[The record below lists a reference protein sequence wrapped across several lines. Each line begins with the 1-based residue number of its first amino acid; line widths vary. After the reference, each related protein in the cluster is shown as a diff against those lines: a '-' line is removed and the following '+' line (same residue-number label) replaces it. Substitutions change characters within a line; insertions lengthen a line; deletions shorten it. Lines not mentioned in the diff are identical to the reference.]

1 MISALFRGRPAMRC
15 AMSAGSSPDYLLVN
29 NAKHPPMSEN
39 STWTALR
46 NPVFRNMWLASLI
59 SGTCV
64 AAQDTAATWTMN
76 RVSDSPLFLSLMSTV
91 ASLPFFFFT
100 LPAGA
105 LADMVD
111 RKRMMLVMT
120 VWLAIAAGGLAL
132 FGFLNL
138 IYPWVLLAA
147 VFLIGT
153 GFAFYSPA
161 WTSIQPEI
169 VTNEELP
176 SASTLGGLQLNIS
189 GIIGPALGGLLL
201 RVVNPNAVFAMNGI
215 CFFVLFFAI
224 QRLKHPKPA
233 SNLPLESFLESFVT
247 AIRYV
252 RYTPGIQIV
261 LARNLLFAFFISIIP
276 SLIPVVGLKELHL
289 DPSNL
294 GLVFTSMGVGSVLG
308 AVFILPWARARFHSN
323 TVTVLANILVAV
335 VFFLMGT
342 VRTPS
347 LFLVAAGIAGTAW
360 TMAAS
365 ELWVAGQRA
374 MPSWARGR
382 MNATIIMAAQGAMAL
397 GGIVWGTSVSI
408 WGVQP
413 TLIVACVLQLA
424 TLVIQLR
431 LSIDFTSSLNFE
443 PGPVSGAS
451 HKLIHIPAP
460 HDGPVAIMIDV
471 EVDRIRGQGMLD
483 VLREVR
489 LIHLRNG
496 AFSWRLHE
504 DLGRPNS
511 FRMEMLYP
519 SWTEYLLMQERMTK
533 SEREIIDKARAYHVG
548 ASPPDFRYFLCVNRE
563 LQTRRNVV
571 ARPSSMPEAPLSI
584 DQAPA

>member
-1 MISALFRGRPAMRC
+1 M
-15 AMSAGSSPDYLLVN
+15 N
-29 NAKHPPMSEN
+29 TN

-46 NPVFRNMWLASLI
+46 NPVFRSMWLASLI

-111 RKRMMLVMT
+111 RKRMMFVMT
-120 VWLAIAAGGLAL
+120 IWLAAAAGGLAL
-132 FGFLNL
+132 IGWFHL
-138 IYPWVLLAA
+138 INPWILLAA
-147 VFLIGT
+147 VFFIGT

-169 VTNEELP
+169 VSNDELP

-189 GIIGPALGGLLL
+189 GIIGPAIGGALL
-201 RVVNPNAVFAMNGI
+201 RFVSPNAVFAMNST
-215 CFFVLFFAI
+215 CFLLLLIAI
-224 QRLKHPKPA
+224 HRLKHPKPP
-233 SNLPLESFLESFVT
+233 SNLPLENFLESFVS
-247 AIRYV
+247 AVRYV
-252 RYTPGIQIV
+252 RYTKGIQIV

-276 SLIPVVGLKELHL
+276 ALIPVVGLKELHL
-289 DPSNL
+289 NPSDL
-294 GLVFTSMGVGSVLG
+294 GLVFTCMGVGSVLG

-323 TVTVLANILVAV
+323 TVTLLANILVAV

-342 VRTPS
+342 IRDPK
-347 LFLVAAGIAGTAW
+347 LFFVAAAFAGTAW

-397 GGIVWGTSVSI
+397 GGIVWGSSVSM
-408 WGVQP
+408 WGVKW
-413 TLIVACVLQLA
+413 TLIAACILQLG
-424 TLVIQLR
+424 TLLLQLW
-431 LSIDFTSSLNFE
+431 LSIDFTSKLDFE
-443 PGPVSGAS
+443 PAPVAGSA

-460 HDGPVAIMIDV
+460 HDGPVAVMIDV
-471 EVDRIRGQGMLD
+471 EIDRMLGRDMLD
-483 VLREVR
+483 VLREIR

-504 DLGRPNS
+504 DLGRPNTY
-511 FRMEMLYP
+511 RVEMMYP
-519 SWTEYLLMQERMTK
+519 SWTEYLLMQERLTK
-533 SEREIIDKARAYHVG
+533 AEREVIEKARAFHIG
-548 ASPPDFRYFLCVNRE
+548 ENPPDFRHFLCVNRE
-563 LQTRRNVV
+563 LHTQRHTV
-571 ARPSSMPEAPLSI
+571 ARPTAMPEAPLGI
-584 DQAPA
+584 DRAPA

>member
-1 MISALFRGRPAMRC
+1 
-15 AMSAGSSPDYLLVN
+15 MST
-29 NAKHPPMSEN
+29 N

-46 NPVFRNMWLASLI
+46 NPVFRNMWVASLI

-76 RVSDSPLFLSLMSTV
+76 RVSDSPLFLSLMATV

-111 RKRMMLVMT
+111 RKRMMFVMT
-120 VWLAIAAGGLAL
+120 IWLAVSAGGLAVVGW
-132 FGFLNL
+132 FHL
-138 IYPWVLLAA
+138 INPWILLTA
-147 VFLIGT
+147 VFFIGA

-169 VTNEELP
+169 VSNDELP

-189 GIIGPALGGLLL
+189 GIIGPAIGGALL
-201 RVVNPNAVFAMNGI
+201 RFVSPNAVFAMNSI
-215 CFFVLFFAI
+215 CFFLLLIAI
-224 QRLKHPKPA
+224 RRLKHPKPP
-233 SNLPLESFLESFVT
+233 SNLPLENFLESFVS

-252 RYTPGIQIV
+252 RYTSGIQVV

-276 SLIPVVGLKELHL
+276 ALIPVVGLKELHL
-289 DPSNL
+289 DPSDL
-294 GLVFTSMGVGSVLG
+294 GLVFTCMGVGSVLG
-308 AVFILPWARARFHSN
+308 AVFILPWARGRFHSN
-323 TVTVLANILVAV
+323 TVTLLANILVAV

-342 VRTPS
+342 IRDPR
-347 LFLVAAGIAGTAW
+347 LFFVAAAFAGTAW

-397 GGIVWGTSVSI
+397 GGIVWGSSVSM
-408 WGVQP
+408 WGVKS
-413 TLIVACVLQLA
+413 TLLVACVLQFG
-424 TLVIQLR
+424 TLLLQFW
-431 LSIDFTSSLNFE
+431 LSIDFTSKLDFE
-443 PGPVSGAS
+443 PAPVAGAS

-460 HDGPVAIMIDV
+460 HDGPVSVMIDV
-471 EVDRIRGQGMLD
+471 EIDRMFGRDMLD
-483 VLREVR
+483 VLRELR

-504 DLGRPNS
+504 DLGRPNTY
-511 FRMEMLYP
+511 RMEMMYP
-519 SWTEYLLMQERMTK
+519 SWTEYLLMQERLTK
-533 SEREIIDKARAYHVG
+533 AEREVIEKARAFHVG
-548 ASPPDFRYFLCVNRE
+548 ENPPDFRHFLCVNRE
-563 LQTRRNVV
+563 LHTQRHTV
-571 ARPSSMPEAPLSI
+571 ARPTAMPEAPLSI
-584 DQAPA
+584 DRAPA

>member
-1 MISALFRGRPAMRC
+1 
-15 AMSAGSSPDYLLVN
+15 
-29 NAKHPPMSEN
+29 MSEN

-46 NPVFRNMWLASLI
+46 NPVFRNMWLASLV

-76 RVSDSPLFLSLMSTV
+76 RVSDSPLFLSMMSTV

-105 LADMVD
+105 LADMLD
-111 RKRMMLVMT
+111 RKRMMFVMT
-120 VWLAIAAGGLAL
+120 IWLAVAAGGLAL
-132 FGFLNL
+132 VGSFNL
-138 IYPWVLLAA
+138 INPWVLLTA

-169 VTNEELP
+169 VSNEELP

-189 GIIGPALGGLLL
+189 GIIGPAIGGLLL
-201 RVVNPNAVFAMNGI
+201 RVVNANVVFAMNAA
-215 CFFVLFFAI
+215 CFLMLCVAI
-224 QRLKHPKPA
+224 RHLKHPRPH
-233 SNLPLESFLESFVT
+233 SNLPLESFAESFVT

-252 RYTPGIQIV
+252 IYTPGIQVV
-261 LARNLLFAFFISIIP
+261 LVRNLLFAFFISIIP
-276 SLIPVVGLKELHL
+276 ALIPVVGLKELHL

-294 GLVFTSMGVGSVLG
+294 GLVFTCMGVGSVLG
-308 AVFILPWARARFHSN
+308 AVFILPWARAKFHSN
-323 TVTVLANILVAV
+323 TVTLVANVLVAV

-342 VRTPS
+342 VRDPA
-347 LFLVAAGIAGTAW
+347 LFLVAAGLAGTAW

-382 MNATIIMAAQGAMAL
+382 MNATIIMAAQGAVAL
-397 GGIVWGTSVSI
+397 GGIVWGSSVSM
-408 WGVQP
+408 WGVKW
-413 TLIVACVLQLA
+413 TLIAACILQLA
-424 TLVIQLR
+424 TLLIQLR
-431 LSIDFTSSLNFE
+431 LSIDFTSSLSFE
-443 PGPVSGAS
+443 PAPMAGAS

-460 HDGPVAIMIDV
+460 HDGPVAVMIDV
-471 EVDRIRGQGMLD
+471 EIDHTFGKDMLD
-483 VLREVR
+483 TLREVR

-504 DLGRPNS
+504 DLGRPNNY
-511 FRMEMLYP
+511 RMEMLYP
-519 SWTEYLLMQERMTK
+519 SWTEYLLMQERLTAR
-533 SEREIIDKARAYHVG
+533 ERETIDKARGFHVG
-548 ASPPDFRYFLCVNRE
+548 EKPPEFRHFLCVNRE
-563 LQTRRNVV
+563 LHTQRHTV

-584 DQAPA
+584 DKATA

>member
-1 MISALFRGRPAMRC
+1 
-15 AMSAGSSPDYLLVN
+15 MST
-29 NAKHPPMSEN
+29 N

-46 NPVFRNMWLASLI
+46 NPVFRSMWLASLI

-111 RKRMMLVMT
+111 RKRMMFVMT
-120 VWLAIAAGGLAL
+120 IWLAAAAGGLAIVG
-132 FGFLNL
+132 GFHL
-138 IYPWVLLAA
+138 INPWILLTA
-147 VFLIGT
+147 VFFIGT

-169 VTNEELP
+169 VSNDELP

-189 GIIGPALGGLLL
+189 GIIGPAIGGALL
-201 RVVNPNAVFAMNGI
+201 RFVSPDAVFAMNST
-215 CFFVLFFAI
+215 CFLLLLIAI
-224 QRLKHPKPA
+224 HRLKHPKPP
-233 SNLPLESFLESFVT
+233 SNLPLENFLESFIS

-252 RYTPGIQIV
+252 RYTSGIQIV
-261 LARNLLFAFFISIIP
+261 LARNLMFAFFISIIP
-276 SLIPVVGLKELHL
+276 ALIPVVGLKELHL
-289 DPSNL
+289 DPSDL
-294 GLVFTSMGVGSVLG
+294 GLVFTCMGVGSVLG
-308 AVFILPWARARFHSN
+308 AVFILPWARGRFHSN
-323 TVTVLANILVAV
+323 TVTLLANILVAV

-342 VRTPS
+342 IRDPK
-347 LFLVAAGIAGTAW
+347 LFFMAAGLAGTAW

-397 GGIVWGTSVSI
+397 GGIVWGSSVSM
-408 WGVQP
+408 WGVKW
-413 TLIVACVLQLA
+413 TLLVACVLQLG
-424 TLVIQLR
+424 TLLLQFW
-431 LSIDFTSSLNFE
+431 LSIDFTSKLDFE
-443 PGPVSGAS
+443 PAPVAGAS

-460 HDGPVAIMIDV
+460 HDGPVAVMFDV
-471 EVDRIRGQGMLD
+471 EVDRMLGREMLD
-483 VLREVR
+483 VLREIR

-504 DLGRPNS
+504 DLGRPNTY
-511 FRMEMLYP
+511 RMEMMYP
-519 SWTEYLLMQERMTK
+519 SWTEYLLMQERLTK
-533 SEREIIDKARAYHVG
+533 AEREVIDKARAFHVG
-548 ASPPDFRYFLCVNRE
+548 ENPTDFRHFLCVNRE
-563 LQTRRNVV
+563 LHTQRHTVTRPT
-571 ARPSSMPEAPLSI
+571 AMPEAPLSV
-584 DQAPA
+584 DRAPA

>member
-1 MISALFRGRPAMRC
+1 
-15 AMSAGSSPDYLLVN
+15 MSAS
-29 NAKHPPMSEN
+29 
-39 STWTALR
+39 STWFALR
-46 NPVFRNMWLASLI
+46 NPVFRSMWLASLI

-64 AAQDTAATWTMN
+64 AAHDTAATWTMN

-105 LADMVD
+105 LADMVN
-111 RKRMMLVMT
+111 RKKMMMFMNI
-120 VWLAIAAGGLAL
+120 WLGVAAGALAL
-132 FGFLNL
+132 CGWFNL
-138 IYPWVLLAA
+138 INPYILLGA

-161 WTSIQPEI
+161 WTSMQPEI

-176 SASTLGGLQLNIS
+176 SAATLGGLQLNIS

-201 RVVNPNAVFAMNGI
+201 RFVSPNVVFTLNAI
-215 CFFVLFFAI
+215 CFFLLLFAVN
-224 QRLKHPKPA
+224 QLRSPKAP
-233 SNLPLESFLESFVT
+233 SNLPLENFLESFVT

-252 RYTPGIQIV
+252 RFASGIQIV

-276 SLIPVVGLKELHL
+276 ALIPVVGLKELHL

-294 GLVFTSMGVGSVLG
+294 GLVFTCMGVGSVLG
-308 AVFILPWARARFHSN
+308 AVFILPWARGQFHSN
-323 TVTVLANILVAV
+323 TVTLLANILVAI

-342 VRTPS
+342 VRQTE
-347 LFLVAAGIAGTAW
+347 LFLVAAAIAGTAW

-397 GGIVWGTSVSI
+397 GGIVWGSSVSM
-408 WGVQP
+408 WGVGT
-413 TLIVACVLQLA
+413 TLITAGILQLA
-424 TLVIQLR
+424 SLLLQFK
-431 LSIDFTSSLNFE
+431 LSIDFTGALDFE
-443 PGPVSGAS
+443 PAPVPGAS

-471 EVDRIRGQGMLD
+471 EVDRMLGREAIET
-483 VLREVR
+483 LREVR

-504 DLGRPNS
+504 DLGRPNTY
-511 FRMEMLYP
+511 RVEMMYP
-519 SWTEYLLMQERMTK
+519 SWTEYLLMQERLTK
-533 SEREIIDKARAYHVG
+533 TERGVIDKARSFHVG
-548 ASPPDFRYFLCVNRE
+548 AKPPEFRHFLCVNRE
-563 LQTRRNVV
+563 LHTRRFAVT
-571 ARPSSMPEAPLSI
+571 RPSSMPEAPLSV
-584 DQAPA
+584 DRAATA

>member
-1 MISALFRGRPAMRC
+1 
-15 AMSAGSSPDYLLVN
+15 MST
-29 NAKHPPMSEN
+29 N

-46 NPVFRNMWLASLI
+46 NPVFRNMWVASLI

-111 RKRMMLVMT
+111 RKRMMFVMT
-120 VWLAIAAGGLAL
+120 IWLAIAAGGLAIVGW
-132 FGFLNL
+132 FHL
-138 IYPWVLLAA
+138 INAWILLTG
-147 VFLIGT
+147 VFFIGT

-169 VTNEELP
+169 VSNDELP

-189 GIIGPALGGLLL
+189 GIIGPAIGGALL
-201 RVVNPNAVFAMNGI
+201 RFVSPNAVFAMNSI
-215 CFFVLFFAI
+215 FFLLLLIAI
-224 QRLKHPKPA
+224 HRLKHPKPP
-233 SNLPLESFLESFVT
+233 SNLPLENFLESFIS

-252 RYTPGIQIV
+252 RYTSGIQIV
-261 LARNLLFAFFISIIP
+261 LARNLLFAFFIAIIP
-276 SLIPVVGLKELHL
+276 ALIPVVGLKELHL
-289 DPSNL
+289 DPSDL
-294 GLVFTSMGVGSVLG
+294 GLVFTCMGVGSVLG

-323 TVTVLANILVAV
+323 TVTLLANILVAV
-335 VFFLMGT
+335 VFFLMAT
-342 VRTPS
+342 VRDPK
-347 LFLVAAGIAGTAW
+347 FFFMAAGFAGTAW

-397 GGIVWGTSVSI
+397 GGIVWGSSVSM
-408 WGVQP
+408 WGVKW
-413 TLIVACVLQLA
+413 TLLVACILQLG
-424 TLVIQLR
+424 TLLLQFW
-431 LSIDFTSSLNFE
+431 LSIDFTSKLDFE
-443 PGPVSGAS
+443 PAPVAGAS

-460 HDGPVAIMIDV
+460 HDGPVAVMFDV
-471 EVDRIRGQGMLD
+471 EVDRMLGREMLD
-483 VLREVR
+483 VLREIR

-504 DLGRPNS
+504 DLGRPNTY
-511 FRMEMLYP
+511 RVEMMYP
-519 SWTEYLLMQERMTK
+519 SWTEYLLMQERLTK
-533 SEREIIDKARAYHVG
+533 PEREVIEKARAFHIG
-548 ASPPDFRYFLCVNRE
+548 ENLPDFRHFLCVNRE
-563 LQTRRNVV
+563 LHTQRHTVTRPT
-571 ARPSSMPEAPLSI
+571 AMPEAPLGI
-584 DQAPA
+584 DRAPA

>member
-1 MISALFRGRPAMRC
+1 
-15 AMSAGSSPDYLLVN
+15 MST
-29 NAKHPPMSEN
+29 N

-46 NPVFRNMWLASLI
+46 NPVFRNMWVASLI

-76 RVSDSPLFLSLMSTV
+76 RVSDSPLFLSLMATV

-111 RKRMMLVMT
+111 RKRMMFVMT
-120 VWLAIAAGGLAL
+120 IWLAVAAGGLAIVGW
-132 FGFLNL
+132 FHL
-138 IYPWVLLAA
+138 INPWILLTA
-147 VFLIGT
+147 VFFIGA

-169 VTNEELP
+169 VSNDELP

-189 GIIGPALGGLLL
+189 GIIGPAIGGALL
-201 RVVNPNAVFAMNGI
+201 RFVSPNAVFAMNSI
-215 CFFVLFFAI
+215 CFFLLLIAI
-224 QRLKHPKPA
+224 HRLKHPKPP
-233 SNLPLESFLESFVT
+233 SNLPLENFLESFIS

-252 RYTPGIQIV
+252 RYTSGIQVV

-276 SLIPVVGLKELHL
+276 ALIPVVGLKELHL
-289 DPSNL
+289 DPSDL
-294 GLVFTSMGVGSVLG
+294 GLVFTCMGVGSVLG
-308 AVFILPWARARFHSN
+308 AVFILPWARGRFHSN
-323 TVTVLANILVAV
+323 TVTLLANILVAV

-342 VRTPS
+342 IRDPR
-347 LFLVAAGIAGTAW
+347 LFFVAAAFAGTAW

-397 GGIVWGTSVSI
+397 GGIVWGSSVSM
-408 WGVQP
+408 WGVKS
-413 TLIVACVLQLA
+413 TLLVACVLQLG
-424 TLVIQLR
+424 TLLLQFW
-431 LSIDFTSSLNFE
+431 LSIDFTSKLDFE
-443 PGPVSGAS
+443 PAPVAGAS

-460 HDGPVAIMIDV
+460 HDGPVSVMIDV
-471 EVDRIRGQGMLD
+471 EIDRMFGRDMLD
-483 VLREVR
+483 VLRELR

-504 DLGRPNS
+504 DLGRPNTY
-511 FRMEMLYP
+511 RMEMMYP
-519 SWTEYLLMQERMTK
+519 SWTEYLLMQERLTK
-533 SEREIIDKARAYHVG
+533 AEREVIEKARAFHVG
-548 ASPPDFRYFLCVNRE
+548 ENPPDFRHFLCVNRE
-563 LQTRRNVV
+563 LHTQRHTV
-571 ARPSSMPEAPLSI
+571 ARPTAMPEAPLSI
-584 DQAPA
+584 DRAPA

>member
-1 MISALFRGRPAMRC
+1 
-15 AMSAGSSPDYLLVN
+15 MST
-29 NAKHPPMSEN
+29 N

-46 NPVFRNMWLASLI
+46 NPVFRSMWVASLI

-111 RKRMMLVMT
+111 RKRMMFVMT
-120 VWLAIAAGGLAL
+120 IWLAIAAGGLAIVGW
-132 FGFLNL
+132 FHL
-138 IYPWVLLAA
+138 INAWILLTA
-147 VFLIGT
+147 VFFIGT

-169 VTNEELP
+169 VTNDELP

-189 GIIGPALGGLLL
+189 GIIGPAIGGALL
-201 RVVNPNAVFAMNGI
+201 RFVSPNAVFAMNSI
-215 CFFVLFFAI
+215 FFLLLLIAI
-224 QRLKHPKPA
+224 HRLKHPKPP
-233 SNLPLESFLESFVT
+233 SNLPLENFLESFIS

-252 RYTPGIQIV
+252 RYTSGIQIV

-276 SLIPVVGLKELHL
+276 ALIPVVGLKELHL
-289 DPSNL
+289 DPSDL
-294 GLVFTSMGVGSVLG
+294 GLVFTCMGVGSVLG

-323 TVTVLANILVAV
+323 TVTLLANILVAV
-335 VFFLMGT
+335 VFFLMAT
-342 VRTPS
+342 VRDPK
-347 LFLVAAGIAGTAW
+347 FFFMAAGFAGTAW

-397 GGIVWGTSVSI
+397 GGIVWGSSVSM
-408 WGVQP
+408 WGVKW
-413 TLIVACVLQLA
+413 TLLVACFLQLG
-424 TLVIQLR
+424 TLLLQFW
-431 LSIDFTSSLNFE
+431 LSIDFTSKLDFE
-443 PGPVSGAS
+443 PAPVAGAS

-460 HDGPVAIMIDV
+460 HDGPVAVMFDV
-471 EVDRIRGQGMLD
+471 EVDRMLGREMLD
-483 VLREVR
+483 VLREIR

-504 DLGRPNS
+504 DLGRPNTY
-511 FRMEMLYP
+511 RVEMMYP
-519 SWTEYLLMQERMTK
+519 SWTEYLLMQERLTK
-533 SEREIIDKARAYHVG
+533 AEREVLDKARAFHIG
-548 ASPPDFRYFLCVNRE
+548 ENPPDFRHFLCVNRE
-563 LQTRRNVV
+563 LHTQRHTV
-571 ARPSSMPEAPLSI
+571 ARPTAMPEAPLSI
-584 DQAPA
+584 DRAPA

>member
-1 MISALFRGRPAMRC
+1 MYRS
-15 AMSAGSSPDYLLVN
+15 
-29 NAKHPPMSEN
+29 
-39 STWTALR
+39 
-46 NPVFRNMWLASLI
+46 MWFASLI

-111 RKRMMLVMT
+111 RKKLMT
-120 VWLAIAAGGLAL
+120 VMNIWLAVAAGGLAICGW
-132 FGFLNL
+132 FHL
-138 IYPWVLLAA
+138 INPYVLLAA

-176 SASTLGGLQLNIS
+176 SAATLGGLQLNIS
-189 GIIGPALGGLLL
+189 GIIGPAIGGVLLRFVSPNVVFATNAICFLLL
-201 RVVNPNAVFAMNGI
+201 LTAVKQLQIRRA
-215 CFFVLFFAI
+215 
-224 QRLKHPKPA
+224 P
-233 SNLPLESFLESFVT
+233 SNLPLENFVESFVT

-252 RYTPGIQIV
+252 RYAPGIQIV

-276 SLIPVVGLKELHL
+276 ALIPVVSLRELHL

-294 GLVFTSMGVGSVLG
+294 GMVFTCMGAGSVLG
-308 AVFILPWARARFHSN
+308 AVFILPWARGRFHSN
-323 TVTVLANILVAV
+323 TVTLVANV
-335 VFFLMGT
+335 LVAAVFLFMGT
-342 VRTPS
+342 VRQTD
-347 LFLVAAGIAGTAW
+347 LFLFAAALAGTAW

-382 MNATIIMAAQGAMAL
+382 MNATVIMSAQGAMAL
-397 GGIVWGTSVSI
+397 GGIVWGMSVSM
-408 WGVQP
+408 WGVAG
-413 TLIVACVLQLA
+413 TLIAASVLQLA
-424 TLVIQLR
+424 SLLLQFK
-431 LSIDFTSSLNFE
+431 LSIDFAGGLDFE
-443 PGPVSGAS
+443 PAPVVGAA

-460 HDGPVAIMIDV
+460 HDGPVAVMIDV
-471 EVDRIRGQGMLD
+471 EVDRMLGKETIET
-483 VLREVR
+483 LREVR

-504 DLGRPNS
+504 DLGRPNTY
-511 FRMEMLYP
+511 RVEMLYP
-519 SWTEYLLMQERMTK
+519 SWTEYLLMQERLTK
-533 SEREIIDKARAYHVG
+533 AEREVIERARSFHVG
-548 ASPPDFRYFLCVNRE
+548 PKPPEFRHFLCVNRE
-563 LQTRRNVV
+563 LHTRRHVV
-571 ARPSSMPEAPLSI
+571 TRPGSMAEAPLSV
-584 DQAPA
+584 DRAATA

>member
-1 MISALFRGRPAMRC
+1 
-15 AMSAGSSPDYLLVN
+15 MST
-29 NAKHPPMSEN
+29 N

-46 NPVFRNMWLASLI
+46 NPVFRNMWVASLI

-76 RVSDSPLFLSLMSTV
+76 RVSDSPLFLSLMATV

-111 RKRMMLVMT
+111 RKRMMFVMT
-120 VWLAIAAGGLAL
+120 IWLAVSAGGLAVVGW
-132 FGFLNL
+132 FHL
-138 IYPWVLLAA
+138 INPWILLTA
-147 VFLIGT
+147 VFFIGA

-169 VTNEELP
+169 VSNDELP

-189 GIIGPALGGLLL
+189 GIIGPAIGGALL
-201 RVVNPNAVFAMNGI
+201 RFVSPNAVFAMNSI
-215 CFFVLFFAI
+215 CFFLLLIAI
-224 QRLKHPKPA
+224 RRLKHPKPP
-233 SNLPLESFLESFVT
+233 SNLPLENFLESFVS

-252 RYTPGIQIV
+252 RYTSGIQVV

-276 SLIPVVGLKELHL
+276 ALIPVVGLKELHL
-289 DPSNL
+289 DPSDL
-294 GLVFTSMGVGSVLG
+294 GLVFTCMGVGSVLG
-308 AVFILPWARARFHSN
+308 AVFILPWARGRFHSN
-323 TVTVLANILVAV
+323 TVTLLANILVAV

-342 VRTPS
+342 IRDPR
-347 LFLVAAGIAGTAW
+347 LFFVAAAFAGTAW

-397 GGIVWGTSVSI
+397 GGIVWGSSVSM
-408 WGVQP
+408 WGVKS
-413 TLIVACVLQLA
+413 TLLVACVLQLG
-424 TLVIQLR
+424 TLLLQFW
-431 LSIDFTSSLNFE
+431 LSIDFTSKLDFE
-443 PGPVSGAS
+443 PAPVAGAS

-460 HDGPVAIMIDV
+460 HDGPVSVMIDV
-471 EVDRIRGQGMLD
+471 EIDRMFGRDMLD
-483 VLREVR
+483 VLRELR

-504 DLGRPNS
+504 DLGRPNTY
-511 FRMEMLYP
+511 RMEMMYP
-519 SWTEYLLMQERMTK
+519 SWTEYLLMQERLTK
-533 SEREIIDKARAYHVG
+533 AEREVVEKARAFHVG
-548 ASPPDFRYFLCVNRE
+548 ENPPDFRHFLCVNRE
-563 LQTRRNVV
+563 LHTQRHTV
-571 ARPSSMPEAPLSI
+571 ARPTAMPEAPLRI
-584 DQAPA
+584 DRAPA

>member
-1 MISALFRGRPAMRC
+1 
-15 AMSAGSSPDYLLVN
+15 MSTS
-29 NAKHPPMSEN
+29 

-46 NPVFRNMWLASLI
+46 NPVYRSMWLASLI

-64 AAQDTAATWTMN
+64 AAHDTAATWTMN
-76 RVSDSPLFLSLMSTV
+76 RVSDMPLFLTLMSTV
-91 ASLPFFFFT
+91 ASLPFFLFT

-111 RKRMMLVMT
+111 RKKMMMIMNI
-120 VWLAIAAGGLAL
+120 WLGVAAGGLAVCGW
-132 FGFLNL
+132 FNV
-138 IYPWVLLAA
+138 INPYVLLGA

-176 SASTLGGLQLNIS
+176 SAATLGGLQLNIS
-189 GIIGPALGGLLL
+189 GIIGPAIGGLLL
-201 RVVNPNAVFAMNGI
+201 RFVSPNVVFALNAV
-215 CFFVLFFAI
+215 CFLMLLFAI
-224 QRLKHPKPA
+224 KQLKSPKAP
-233 SNLPLESFLESFVT
+233 SNLPLENFLESFVT

-252 RYTPGIQIV
+252 RYAPGIQIV

-276 SLIPVVGLKELHL
+276 ALIPVVGLKELHL

-294 GLVFTSMGVGSVLG
+294 GLVFTCMGIGSVLG
-308 AVFILPWARARFHSN
+308 AVFILPWVRGRFHSN
-323 TVTVLANILVAV
+323 TVTLLANVLVAI
-335 VFFLMGT
+335 VFFMMGT
-342 VRTPS
+342 VRQTE
-347 LFLVAAGIAGTAW
+347 LFLLAAGCAGTAW

-397 GGIVWGTSVSI
+397 GGIVWGSSVSM
-408 WGVQP
+408 WGTGT
-413 TLIVACVLQLA
+413 TLITACVLQLVSL
-424 TLVIQLR
+424 LVQAK
-431 LSIDFTSSLNFE
+431 LSIDFAGKLDFE
-443 PGPVSGAS
+443 PAPVSGAS

-471 EVDRIRGQGMLD
+471 EVDRMFGREAIET
-483 VLREVR
+483 LREVR

-504 DLGRPNS
+504 DLGRPNTY
-511 FRMEMLYP
+511 RVEMLYP
-519 SWTEYLLMQERMTK
+519 SWTEYLLMQERLTK
-533 SEREIIDKARAYHVG
+533 TEREVIEKARSFHVG
-548 ASPPDFRYFLCVNRE
+548 AKAPEFRHFLCVNRE
-563 LQTRRNVV
+563 LHTRRFAVT
-571 ARPSSMPEAPLSI
+571 RPSSMPEAPLSV
-584 DQAPA
+584 DRAATA

>member
-1 MISALFRGRPAMRC
+1 
-15 AMSAGSSPDYLLVN
+15 MST
-29 NAKHPPMSEN
+29 N

-46 NPVFRNMWLASLI
+46 NPVFRSMWLASLI

-111 RKRMMLVMT
+111 RKRMMFVMT
-120 VWLAIAAGGLAL
+120 IWLAAAAGGLAIVG
-132 FGFLNL
+132 GFHL
-138 IYPWVLLAA
+138 INPWILLTA
-147 VFLIGT
+147 VFFIGT

-169 VTNEELP
+169 VSNDELP

-189 GIIGPALGGLLL
+189 GIIGPAIGGALL
-201 RVVNPNAVFAMNGI
+201 RFVSPDAVFAMNST
-215 CFFVLFFAI
+215 CFLLLLIAI
-224 QRLKHPKPA
+224 HRLKHPKPP
-233 SNLPLESFLESFVT
+233 SNLPLENFLESFVS

-252 RYTPGIQIV
+252 RYTNGIQVV

-276 SLIPVVGLKELHL
+276 ALIPVVGLKELHL
-289 DPSNL
+289 DPSDL
-294 GLVFTSMGVGSVLG
+294 GLVFTCMGVGSVLG
-308 AVFILPWARARFHSN
+308 AVFILPWARGRFHSN
-323 TVTVLANILVAV
+323 TVTLLANILVAV

-342 VRTPS
+342 IRDPK
-347 LFLVAAGIAGTAW
+347 LFFMAAGLAGTAW

-397 GGIVWGTSVSI
+397 GGIVWGSSVSM
-408 WGVQP
+408 WGVKW
-413 TLIVACVLQLA
+413 TLLVACVLQLGS
-424 TLVIQLR
+424 LLLQFW
-431 LSIDFTSSLNFE
+431 LSIDFTSKLDFE
-443 PGPVSGAS
+443 PAPVAGAS

-460 HDGPVAIMIDV
+460 HDGPVAVMFDV
-471 EVDRIRGQGMLD
+471 EVDRMLGREMLD
-483 VLREVR
+483 VLREIR

-504 DLGRPNS
+504 DLGRPNTY
-511 FRMEMLYP
+511 RMEMMYP
-519 SWTEYLLMQERMTK
+519 SWTEYLLMQERLTK
-533 SEREIIDKARAYHVG
+533 AEREVIDKARAFHVG
-548 ASPPDFRYFLCVNRE
+548 ENPTDFRHFLCVNRE
-563 LQTRRNVV
+563 LHTQRHTVTRPT
-571 ARPSSMPEAPLSI
+571 AMPEAPLSI
-584 DQAPA
+584 DRAPA

>member
-1 MISALFRGRPAMRC
+1 MTQ
-15 AMSAGSSPDYLLVN
+15 
-29 NAKHPPMSEN
+29 N

-46 NPVFRNMWLASLI
+46 NPVFRSMWLASLI

-76 RVSDSPLFLSLMSTV
+76 RVSDSPLFLSMMATV

-120 VWLAIAAGGLAL
+120 VWLSIAAGGLAL
-132 FGFLNL
+132 FGWLHL
-138 IYPWVLLAA
+138 INPWILLAA

-169 VTNEELP
+169 VSNDELP

-201 RVVNPNAVFAMNGI
+201 RIISPNAVFAMNSI
-215 CFFVLFFAI
+215 CFLLLFFAI
-224 QRLKHPKPA
+224 RRLKHSKPL

-252 RYTPGIQIV
+252 MYTSGIQVV

-276 SLIPVVGLKELHL
+276 ALIPVVGLKELRL

-294 GLVFTSMGVGSVLG
+294 GLVFTCMGVGSVLG
-308 AVFILPWARARFHSN
+308 AVFILPWARGRFHSN
-323 TVTVLANILVAV
+323 TVTVLANILVAI

-342 VRTPS
+342 VRETT
-347 LFLVAAGIAGTAW
+347 LFLVAAGLAGTAW

-397 GGIVWGTSVSI
+397 GGIVWGSSVSL

-413 TLIVACVLQLA
+413 TLIVACILQLA

-431 LSIDFTSSLNFE
+431 LSIDFTSTLDFE
-443 PGPVSGAS
+443 PAPVAGSS

-471 EVDRIRGQGMLD
+471 EIDHTRGRGMLD
-483 VLREVR
+483 ILREVR

-511 FRMEMLYP
+511 YRVEMMYP

-533 SEREIIDKARAYHVG
+533 SEREIIDKARAFHIG
-548 ASPPDFRYFLCVNRE
+548 TNPPDFRHFLCVNRE
-563 LQTRRNVV
+563 LHMQRRTV
-571 ARPSSMPEAPLSI
+571 ARPSSMPEAPLSV

>member
-1 MISALFRGRPAMRC
+1 
-15 AMSAGSSPDYLLVN
+15 MSA
-29 NAKHPPMSEN
+29 N

-105 LADMVD
+105 LADMID
-111 RKRMMLVMT
+111 RKRMMFVMT
-120 VWLAIAAGGLAL
+120 IWLAVAAGGLAL
-132 FGFLNL
+132 CGFLNL
-138 IYPWVLLAA
+138 VNPWVLLGA

-189 GIIGPALGGLLL
+189 GIIGPALGGMLL
-201 RVVNPNAVFAMNGI
+201 RVVHPNAVFAMNSI
-215 CFFVLFFAI
+215 CFFLLLIAI
-224 QRLKHPKPA
+224 KRLKHPRPP

-252 RYTPGIQIV
+252 IYTPGIQIV

-308 AVFILPWARARFHSN
+308 AVFILPWARAKFHSN
-323 TVTVLANILVAV
+323 TVTVLRTSWSPWS
-335 VFFLMGT
+335 FF
-342 VRTPS
+342 
-347 LFLVAAGIAGTAW
+347 
-360 TMAAS
+360 
-365 ELWVAGQRA
+365 
-374 MPSWARGR
+374 
-382 MNATIIMAAQGAMAL
+382 
-397 GGIVWGTSVSI
+397 
-408 WGVQP
+408 
-413 TLIVACVLQLA
+413 
-424 TLVIQLR
+424 
-431 LSIDFTSSLNFE
+431 
-443 PGPVSGAS
+443 
-451 HKLIHIPAP
+451 
-460 HDGPVAIMIDV
+460 
-471 EVDRIRGQGMLD
+471 
-483 VLREVR
+483 
-489 LIHLRNG
+489 
-496 AFSWRLHE
+496 
-504 DLGRPNS
+504 
-511 FRMEMLYP
+511 
-519 SWTEYLLMQERMTK
+519 
-533 SEREIIDKARAYHVG
+533 
-548 ASPPDFRYFLCVNRE
+548 
-563 LQTRRNVV
+563 
-571 ARPSSMPEAPLSI
+571 
-584 DQAPA
+584 

>member
-1 MISALFRGRPAMRC
+1 
-15 AMSAGSSPDYLLVN
+15 MSA
-29 NAKHPPMSEN
+29 N

-46 NPVFRNMWLASLI
+46 NPVFRNMWVASLI

-120 VWLAIAAGGLAL
+120 IWLGIAAGGLA
-132 FGFLNL
+132 FCGFLSL
-138 IYPWVLLAA
+138 INPWVLLGA

-169 VTNEELP
+169 VTNDELP

-201 RVVNPNAVFAMNGI
+201 RVVNPNAVFAINAV
-215 CFFVLFFAI
+215 CFFLLFFAV
-224 QRLKHPKPA
+224 QRLKHPKPP
-233 SNLPLESFLESFVT
+233 SDLPLESFLESFVT

-252 RYTPGIQIV
+252 IYTPGIQIV

-294 GLVFTSMGVGSVLG
+294 GLVFTSMGVGSVIG
-308 AVFILPWARARFHSN
+308 AVFILPWARAKFHSN
-323 TVTVLANILVAV
+323 TVTVLANILVAI

-342 VRTPS
+342 IRQPA

-408 WGVQP
+408 WGVQW

-424 TLVIQLR
+424 SLVIQLR
-431 LSIDFTSSLNFE
+431 LSIDFTSTLDFE
-443 PGPVSGAS
+443 PAPMSGAS

-471 EVDRIRGQGMLD
+471 EIDRTRGQVMLD

-511 FRMEMLYP
+511 YRMEMLYP
-519 SWTEYLLMQERMTK
+519 SWTEYVLMQERMTK
-533 SEREIIDKARAYHVG
+533 NEQAIIDKARAYHVG
-548 ASPPDFRYFLCVNRE
+548 ANPPDFRHFLCVNRE
-563 LQTRRNVV
+563 LNIRRSVV
-571 ARPSSMPEAPLSI
+571 ARPTSMPEAPLSI